1 MREHVVLMHAM
12 GYRYN
17 TQAERLLR
25 LDRFLQ
31 GRPDLSGHPL
41 TELIREWTNTRSTPQ
56 QGVALI
62 LDIDLK
68 LREQPSVAG
77 EVSIL

>member
-1 MREHVVLMHAM
+1 MREHVDLMHAM

-25 LDRFLQ
+25 LDRFLR

-41 TELIREWTNTRSTPQ
+41 TELIENGRIHDPPRSM
-56 QGVALI
+56 
-62 LDIDLK
+62 
-68 LREQPSVAG
+68 R
-77 EVSIL
+77 